1 MFRLFSVVILSVLCA
16 LNAGCAMVQASP
28 DVYRGSDVM
37 RKGDIAQVTV
47 LRVRKVMISG
57 NDGLRMS
64 TSSGLPGLIGGG
76 VSALLGGSMIGGG
89 RARYLA
95 GTAAGA
101 VGGVVT
107 QQVAE
112 HLSKQ
117 PGLEV
122 FVRTDTGRMLSV
134 VQDASQQFEPG
145 ERLYLLS
152 SSMGYR
158 LTR

>member
-37 RKGDIAQVTV
+37 RKGDIEQVTV

-57 NDGLRMS
+57 NDGFMS